1 MCVSV
6 LVCVCACLHAD
17 VDVCVL
23 KASFTS
29 GFKNCILCTDDL
41 FCEMDMFS
49 VAKWGL
55 RQEKSAG

>member
-1 MCVSV
+1 MC
-6 LVCVCACLHAD
+6 
-17 VDVCVL
+17 VCVL

-29 GFKNCILCTDDL
+29 GFKNCLLCTDDL

-55 RQEKSAG
+55 R